1 MHFRNKGKSRSKYLF
16 KVKGNVLEYTD
27 TYKYLGIFINEF
39 LDFSYTADTLAQ
51 AEAAHLV
58 LSYKKYT
65 VKRIL
70 VLKLIKSYTSRALYL
85 SLIIALL
92 VGGLRNI
99 KNRSQSKMDVFNISL
114 TFINLLLYYVFPAI

>member
-99 KNRSQSKMDVFNISL
+99 KNRSQSKIDVFDISL